1 MPATDATP
9 AASPAQGGHGHLK
22 KVLGPFQ
29 LWGIAVGLVISG
41 EYFGWSYG
49 WNTAGTLGF
58 LVATVL
64 VATMYTTFIFSF
76 TELST
81 AIPHAGG
88 PFAYARR
95 AFGPNGGFVAGF
107 ATLIEFVFAPP
118 AIALAIGAYLN
129 VQFPGINPKWF
140 ALGAYVIFI
149 GLNWIGVGIAAAFE
163 LFVTVLAIV
172 ELLVFMGV
180 VTPGWTL
187 ANFTANGWAGGS
199 VLNGAAISG
208 IFASIP
214 FAIWFFLAIEGAAMA
229 AEEARDPHRTIPIA
243 YTTGIVTL
251 VVLAFGVM
259 IFAGGVGDWRKLAN
273 INDPLPQAMKA
284 VVGENS
290 GWLHMLVWIG
300 LFGLIASFHGIIM
313 GYSRQIF
320 ALARAGYLPR
330 YFAGLSPRFDTPH
343 RALLAGGVIG
353 VIAIFSDEWVQF
365 GGQTLT
371 ANIVTMAVLGAIVM
385 YLISMAALFKL
396 RNSEP
401 NLLRTYRA
409 PFYPVFPAIALG
421 LGVVCLGAMVW
432 FNAMLTLL
440 FIVLM
445 AAAYGYFLLTSGQ
458 REAAAPTRCCLRPP
472 APDRRSRTPK
482 RCCTAPPSP
491 ARSSASKTFGRSWPS
506 RARRV
511 RATTSPASQ
520 RGSAKSAWPR
530 ATSWPTCRCRRSST
544 RRWCRTRATTSPGS
558 SSTATTRGLR
568 AGGAT
573 SRSARSATGCWRR
586 SHARQRLA
594 RSHRAS
600 RPRWWPP
607 CPS

>member
-1 MPATDATP
+1 MST
-9 AASPAQGGHGHLK
+9 GLK
-22 KVLGPFQ
+22 KVLGPIQ

-95 AFGPNGGFVAGF
+95 AFGPNGGFIAGF
-107 ATLIEFVFAPP
+107 ATLVEFVFAPP

-163 LFVTVLAIV
+163 LFVTVLAIL

-180 VTPGWTL
+180 VAPGWSL
-187 ANFTANGWAGGS
+187 ANFAANGWSGS
-199 VLNGAAISG
+199 SAFSSAAVPG

-229 AEEARDPHRTIPIA
+229 AEEARDPHRTIPLA
-243 YTTGIVTL
+243 YTTGILTL

-259 IFAGGVGDWRKLAN
+259 IFAGGVGDWRRLAN

-284 VVGENS
+284 VVGEQS

-300 LFGLIASFHGIIM
+300 LFGLVASFHGIIM

-320 ALARAGYLPR
+320 ALARAGYLPAT
-330 YFAGLSPRFDTPH
+330 FAALSPRFNTPH
-343 RALLAGGVIG
+343 RALIAGGVVG
-353 VIAIFSDEWVQF
+353 VAAIFSDEWVQF

-371 ANIVTMAVLGAIVM
+371 ANIVTMSVLGAIVM
-385 YLISMAALFKL
+385 YLVSMAALFKL
-396 RNSEP
+396 RRSEP
-401 NLLRTYRA
+401 QLERTYRA
-409 PFYPVFPAIALG
+409 PFYPVFPAIALLLG
-421 LGVVCLGAMVW
+421 LVCLSAMIW
-432 FNAMLTLL
+432 FNGTLTLL
-440 FIVLM
+440 FLVLM
-445 AAAYGYFLLTSGQ
+445 ALAYGYFRLTAGQ
-458 REAAAPTRCCLRPP
+458 REAAAPDKLL
-472 APDRRSRTPK
+472 
-482 RCCTAPPSP
+482 
-491 ARSSASKTFGRSWPS
+491 
-506 RARRV
+506 
-511 RATTSPASQ
+511 
-520 RGSAKSAWPR
+520 
-530 ATSWPTCRCRRSST
+530 ST
-544 RRWCRTRATTSPGS
+544 LG
-558 SSTATTRGLR
+558 
-568 AGGAT
+568 
-573 SRSARSATGCWRR
+573 
-586 SHARQRLA
+586 
-594 RSHRAS
+594 
-600 RPRWWPP
+600 
-607 CPS
+607 